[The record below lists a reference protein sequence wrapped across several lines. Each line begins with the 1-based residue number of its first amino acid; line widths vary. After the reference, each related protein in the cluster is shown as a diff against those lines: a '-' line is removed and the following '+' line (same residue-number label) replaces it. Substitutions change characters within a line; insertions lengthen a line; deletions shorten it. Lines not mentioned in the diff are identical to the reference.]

1 MSASQ
6 APSGAEQIAQSARK
20 AFQASQLVDP
30 SERNVALEAIHRALS
45 ENQEAI
51 IQANKK
57 DMEAAE
63 PLVAAGQLSS
73 SLLSRLDLTRPGKFE
88 AMLKGILE
96 VKELGSPTD
105 VCTFAKELDTGLDLY
120 RVTCPIGVLL
130 VIFEARPE
138 VVVNIA
144 ALAIKSGKLSLH
156 QSQQLAYNAGNAA
169 ILKGGK
175 ESVHSTTLLSSLISK
190 ALATTSL
197 PQEFVQSVTTRSEIS
212 GLLAQDRYIDLVM
225 PRGGNALVESIKNQT
240 RIPVMGHADG
250 ICAVYVDESAV
261 EDKALAVVVES
272 KVSRG

>member
-1 MSASQ
+1 MSTSQ
-6 APSGAEQIAQSARK
+6 APSGAEQIAQAARK

-45 ENQEAI
+45 ENQAAI
-51 IQANKK
+51 IEANKK

-96 VKELGSPTD
+96 VKELDSPTD

-144 ALAIKSGKLSLH
+144 ALAIKSGTSFHKNHSSELT
-156 QSQQLAYNAGNAA
+156 SQA
-169 ILKGGK
+169 
-175 ESVHSTTLLSSLISK
+175 TLQFSK
-190 ALATTSL
+190 A
-197 PQEFVQSVTTRSEIS
+197 E
-212 GLLAQDRYIDLVM
+212 
-225 PRGGNALVESIKNQT
+225 KNQST
-240 RIPVMGHADG
+240 AQHYSHP
-250 ICAVYVDESAV
+250 SFP
-261 EDKALAVVVES
+261 KP
-272 KVSRG
+272 